1 VKGADTVSNEL
12 HFEVMTER
20 REGVTRDLPEGD
32 EKLRWVANTSTL
44 IWGDRDAVLVDTFTT
59 VEQNERLI
67 EWVRRHD
74 RKLTAVYLT
83 HGHGDHAFGIGALRA
98 AFPEAR
104 VLATEGTIAQLRIQA
119 SPEYVAGFWEK
130 LFPGQIPAI
139 EFPEILAGDHFELEG
154 NELRVIETGQTDTE
168 STTSLWVPSLGL
180 LVAGDV
186 VYNATYP
193 YLAETTSTTRQN
205 WIRALEQ
212 LRELRPTFVVS
223 GHKQP
228 QNGDS
233 PADIEATID
242 YLREVDEIAQTSTDA
257 LDFYR
262 KLLVKHPGR
271 TNVGSAWGTAK
282 LVMGAPVAGQTA

>member
-1 VKGADTVSNEL
+1 MSNEL
-12 HFEVMTER
+12 HYEVMTVR

-32 EKLRWVANTSTL
+32 VELRWVANSATL
-44 IWGDRDAVLVDTFTT
+44 IWGERDAVLVDTFTT

-67 EWVRRHD
+67 EWVRGHD

-83 HGHGDHAFGIGALRA
+83 HGHGDHGFGIGALRA

-139 EFPEILAGDHFELEG
+139 EFPETLDSDTFELEG
-154 NELRVIETGQTDTE
+154 NELRIIETGQTDTE
-168 STTSLWVPSLGL
+168 STTSLWVPGLSLI
-180 LVAGDV
+180 VAGDV
-186 VYNATYP
+186 VYNDTYP
-193 YLAETTSTTRQN
+193 YLAETTPATRQN
-205 WIRALEQ
+205 WIHALEQ
-212 LRELRPTFVVS
+212 LKALNPAFVVS

-233 PADIEATID
+233 PADIDATID
-242 YLREVDEIAQTSTDA
+242 YLRDVEEIAATSADA

-262 KLLVKHPGR
+262 KLLAEQPGR

-282 LVMGAPVAGQTA
+282 LVMGAPVAGQSA